1 MADEFESKPLNSVPT
16 GGTIISVGADPE
28 LLTLREAVLQKA
40 GFKVVS
46 TDAKHAMLEFRRSN
60 YEVVVLCHSLT
71 ETALEE
77 LTREFRKSCPKGH
90 VVIITNDK
98 LRFAIGDQTKVVL
111 GIDGPETLV
120 EAIRAA

>member
-1 MADEFESKPLNSVPT
+1 MADEFKSKPLNSVPT

-40 GFKVVS
+40 EFKVVS
-46 TDAKHAMLEFRRSN
+46 TDAKHAMLEFRRGN

-77 LTREFRKSCPKGH
+77 LTIEFPRILSQGSCRD
-90 VVIITNDK
+90 N
-98 LRFAIGDQTKVVL
+98 QQ
-111 GIDGPETLV
+111 
-120 EAIRAA
+120 